1 MWQPWSDP
9 LLFSSQETG
18 GGLFLTGFAGET
30 DTLCIPSEIGGQ
42 PVTGIASGAFSGLAS
57 RVIILHP
64 SRREIGADAFH
75 DAAVEELYLS
85 DSSCFFCKYRY
96 MIKLAD
102 EVDQVVFET

>member
-42 PVTGIASGAFSGLAS
+42 PVTGIASGAFSGLDKIREDAGSTMESLLTAANFVETLQS
-57 RVIILHP
+57 RQGIVISAP
-64 SRREIGADAFH
+64 EGDR
-75 DAAVEELYLS
+75 LY
-85 DSSCFFCKYRY
+85 
-96 MIKLAD
+96 
-102 EVDQVVFET
+102 